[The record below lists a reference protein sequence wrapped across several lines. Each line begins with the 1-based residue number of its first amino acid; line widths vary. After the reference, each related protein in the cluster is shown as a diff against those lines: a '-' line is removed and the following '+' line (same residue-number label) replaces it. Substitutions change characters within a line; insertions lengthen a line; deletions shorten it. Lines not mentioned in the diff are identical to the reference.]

1 MLLVSSGTQ
10 ITVEDL
16 FYNVTV
22 RRKALKNPNEE
33 HSKIVDVI
41 SKYAI
46 HNPSVGFSL
55 KKSGQ
60 NLADVRTPSKSTVID
75 NIKTIYGPT
84 LAKELLEVS
93 HDNSQYGFKLH
104 GYD

>member
-1 MLLVSSGTQ
+1 MEQFYFTIFFHTPGTQ

-16 FYNVTV
+16 FYNVSV
-22 RRKALKNPNEE
+22 RRKALRNTSEE
-33 HSKIVDVI
+33 HAKIADVI

-55 KKSGQ
+55 KKLGQ

-75 NIKTIYGPT
+75 NIKAIHGPT
-84 LAKELLEVS
+84 IAKELLELCS
-93 HDNSQYGFKLH
+93 
-104 GYD
+104 